1 MQLPKKG
8 CADATSGE
16 KKKRNVLRSLRG
28 VSKLMADS
36 ANRVTGNMLL
46 TLIQRRDVK
55 ATLNVPYNALTNAV
69 SYSSPAVR
77 SGNIFFV

>member
-1 MQLPKKG
+1 
-8 CADATSGE
+8 
-16 KKKRNVLRSLRG
+16 
-28 VSKLMADS
+28 MAHS

-69 SYSSPAVR
+69 S
-77 SGNIFFV
+77 

>member
-1 MQLPKKG
+1 
-8 CADATSGE
+8 
-16 KKKRNVLRSLRG
+16 
-28 VSKLMADS
+28 MADS

>member
-1 MQLPKKG
+1 MRLL
-8 CADATSGE
+8 E
-16 KKKRNVLRSLRG
+16 KKKRNVLRSLQG
-28 VSKLMADS
+28 VSKLMAHS

-69 SYSSPAVR
+69 S
-77 SGNIFFV
+77 